1 MAEKIEYTKLKYIP
15 TGNVF
20 NLPSEDARE
29 VMKTDK
35 GNFEVVGG
43 KDITEKEPQVE
54 ETTTYNMVVEETTT
68 ATADN
73 TPAPQENE
81 AETTATTETTTATA
95 ETTAEAPKLT
105 KTALKAKKLE
115 ELVALCEEKKIEVLE
130 ADKKSDLI
138 EKLLATNEE

>member
-29 VMKTDK
+29 VMKTDR

-54 ETTTYNMVVEETTT
+54 ETTTYNMVVEESTEATTEAT

-73 TPAPQENE
+73 IPAPQENE
-81 AETTATTETTTATA
+81 VETITTTA
-95 ETTAEAPKLT
+95 EVTTEAPQLT
-105 KTALKAKKLE
+105 KTALKAMKVE
-115 ELVALCEEKKIEVLE
+115 ELVVLCKEKNVEVLE
-130 ADKKSDLI
+130 ADKKADLI
-138 EKLLATNEE
+138 DKLLATNEK

>member
-81 AETTATTETTTATA
+81 AETTATA

-105 KTALKAKKLE
+105 KTALKAKRLE

>member
-68 ATADN
+68 ATA
-73 TPAPQENE
+73 
-81 AETTATTETTTATA
+81 